1 MTPTDRPANRRS
13 QSSQPRLLV
22 VDDSDADQY
31 LIRWILRDLD
41 KGVALEQCRDGDV
54 ALERLCDPEQ
64 PSPDLVLLDINMP
77 RRSGHEVLQALS
89 ERMPDR
95 TFPVIVLST
104 SNAPTDVECSSH
116 FGADAYVCKPGNLRS
131 FTAVLDD
138 ILHRF
143 LFGGSSDLPIASLA

>member
-1 MTPTDRPANRRS
+1 MTDTDRTGSRPNA
-13 QSSQPRLLV
+13 PKPHLLV

-41 KGVALEQCRDGDV
+41 VDIVLEQCRDGDL
-54 ALERLCDPEQ
+54 ALERLCDPDKA
-64 PSPDLVLLDINMP
+64 SPDLVLLDINMP

-89 ERMPDR
+89 ERLPDR
-95 TFPVIVLST
+95 DFPIIVLST
-104 SNAPTDVECSSH
+104 SNAPTDIECSNH
-116 FGADAYVCKPGNLRS
+116 FGADAYICKPGNLRS

-143 LFGGSSDLPIASLA
+143 LLGDSGDLPIASSA